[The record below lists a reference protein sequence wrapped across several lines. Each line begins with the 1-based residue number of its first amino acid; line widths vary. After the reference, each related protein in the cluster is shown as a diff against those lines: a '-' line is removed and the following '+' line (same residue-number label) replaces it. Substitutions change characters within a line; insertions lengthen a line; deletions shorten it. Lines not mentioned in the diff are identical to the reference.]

1 MGSVPTPARSTP
13 SCPERGSAQG
23 PAGDNSNLTAGAG
36 EKPRQGHRIALRS
49 TTRAPG
55 FKAIPRRESV
65 RSSGIKAAMFFPKV
79 IGRARVPVPFM
90 SELIQDLRFGIR
102 TLFKS
107 PGFVIVAV
115 ATLAIGIGA
124 NAAIFCYVDGI
135 LLRPSPY
142 ADVARMVRVLEK
154 PPQGG
159 RNGISTLNYLDWEKQ
174 NTVFDFM
181 TAQVW
186 GTVSLT
192 GVENPEQVYSEQV
205 SLHFF
210 DVFKEAPAL
219 GRVFASGEDQVG
231 RNHVAVISHK
241 FWISRYGGDPG
252 AVGRTISLDGEPYT
266 VIGVMPARIFDRTET
281 KIWRPLAFAPEN
293 MTRDFHW
300 FGAWAVLK
308 PGVTLE
314 QARVQMDT
322 LAARIAHDY
331 PKSNKGWGVGIDAF
345 SEVLVNPEVRQSL
358 YVLMGAVGMVLLI
371 ACANLANL
379 SLARGIS
386 REREVAIRAAL
397 GAGRWRLMRQFL
409 TESLVLSLIGGALGL
424 LVAYGGLAALKRGIP
439 PGIIPPNVYIA
450 MDARVLLF
458 VLGVSVL
465 TGVVFGVFPA
475 LKATRP
481 DLTTAIKQ
489 GGPGASSGLAR
500 QRLRG
505 ALVVAEV
512 ALAFV
517 LLTGAG
523 LLIRSFFKMQA
534 VDTGFEAT
542 NVITAY
548 LPISGK
554 RFPTADEFRIYLRRI
569 ADRIG
574 ALPGVR
580 DVALTSALP
589 MQGWGYGM
597 PFQVVGANV
606 VDPANRPACFFKM
619 VSSPYFRTLGIRLQ
633 RGRFLDEHDVKGALP
648 VAVINETMAKKYFP
662 NEDPIGRRILV
673 EEIAFA
679 KTALGPEIPWE
690 VVGVIA
696 DEKVGGL
703 GSNNDYSPGMYVTAD
718 QSTQTGQALVV
729 RGVVESS
736 SIQRLIQKAIH
747 EIDPDQVVTDIKTL
761 EQIKSES
768 VGADR
773 FRSILLS
780 IFAGV
785 ALVLSGI
792 GLYGVIS
799 YSVVQRT
806 REIGIR
812 GALGANAANILGLIL
827 RSGITLTVI
836 GLVLGIAG
844 AFGLTR
850 FLSSMLY
857 GVGNYDPVT
866 LSAVATALSLMALL
880 ACYIPA
886 RRATKVNP
894 IVALRTE

>member
-1 MGSVPTPARSTP
+1 
-13 SCPERGSAQG
+13 
-23 PAGDNSNLTAGAG
+23 
-36 EKPRQGHRIALRS
+36 
-49 TTRAPG
+49 
-55 FKAIPRRESV
+55 
-65 RSSGIKAAMFFPKV
+65 
-79 IGRARVPVPFM
+79 M
-90 SELIQDLRFGIR
+90 SDLSQDLKFAIR
-102 TLFKS
+102 TLSQS
-107 PGFVIVAV
+107 PGFATVAI

-124 NAAIFCYVDGI
+124 NAAIFSYVDGI

-142 ADVARMVRVLEK
+142 KDVARMVRVLEK
-154 PPQGG
+154 PPGGG
-159 RNGISTLNYLDWEKQ
+159 RNGISTLNYLDWEKE
-174 NTVFDFM
+174 NTVFEHM
-181 TAQVW
+181 TAQLW
-186 GTVSLT
+186 GTATLT
-192 GVENPEQVYSEQV
+192 GQENPEQVYCEKV

-210 DVFKEAPAL
+210 DVFKDAPAL
-219 GRVFASGEDQVG
+219 GRVFAEGEDQVG
-231 RNHVAVISHK
+231 RDHVAVISHK
-241 FWISRYGGDPG
+241 FWMSRFGGDPG

-281 KIWRPLAFAPEN
+281 KIWRPLAFGPEN

-300 FGAWAVLK
+300 FGAWALLK

-331 PKSNKGWGVGIDAF
+331 PKSNMGWGVGIDAF

-379 SLARGIS
+379 SMARGIA

-409 TESLVLSLIGGALGL
+409 TESLVVSLSGGALGL
-424 LVAYGGLAALKRGIP
+424 LVAYGSLAALKVTIP
-439 PGIIPPNVYIA
+439 PGIMPPNVYVS

-458 VLGVSVL
+458 VLVVSVL
-465 TGVVFGVFPA
+465 TGVVFGIFPA

-489 GGPGASSGLAR
+489 GGSGASAGRVR

-534 VDTGFEAT
+534 VETGVDIT

-548 LPISGK
+548 LPISNR
-554 RFPTADEFRIYLRRI
+554 RFHTADEFLVYLRRI
-569 ADRIG
+569 SERLS

-597 PFQVVGANV
+597 PFQIVGTNV

-619 VSSPYFRTLGIRLQ
+619 VTSSYFRALGIRLQ

-648 VAVINETMAKKYFP
+648 AAVINETMAKKYFP
-662 NEDPIGRRILV
+662 NDNPLGKRILV
-673 EEIAFA
+673 EEIAFG

-690 VVGVIA
+690 IVGVIA

-703 GSNNDYSPGMYVTAD
+703 GSNNDYSPGMYVTTD
-718 QSTQTGQALVV
+718 QSPQTGQALVI
-729 RGVVESS
+729 RGIMESS
-736 SIQRLIQKAIH
+736 SIQRLLPKAVH
-747 EIDPDQVVTDIKTL
+747 EVDGDQVVQEVKTL
-761 EQIKSES
+761 EQIKAES

-773 FRSILLS
+773 FRSLLLS

-785 ALVLSGI
+785 ALALSAI
-792 GLYGVIS
+792 GLYGVIA

-812 GALGANAANILGLIL
+812 AALVANAANIRGLIL
-827 RSGITLTVI
+827 RSGMMLTAL
-836 GLVLGIAG
+836 GLVLGAAG

-850 FLSSMLY
+850 FLASMLF
-857 GVGNYDPVT
+857 GIGKNDPVT
-866 LSAVATALSLMALL
+866 LVVVATALALMALL
-880 ACYIPA
+880 ACHLPA

>member
-1 MGSVPTPARSTP
+1 
-13 SCPERGSAQG
+13 
-23 PAGDNSNLTAGAG
+23 
-36 EKPRQGHRIALRS
+36 
-49 TTRAPG
+49 
-55 FKAIPRRESV
+55 
-65 RSSGIKAAMFFPKV
+65 
-79 IGRARVPVPFM
+79 M

-107 PGFVIVAV
+107 PGFAVVAV
-115 ATLAIGIGA
+115 TTLAIGIGA
-124 NAAIFCYVDGI
+124 NAAIFSYVDGI

-154 PPQGG
+154 PPGGG

-174 NTVFDFM
+174 NTVFEHM
-181 TAQVW
+181 TAQLW
-186 GTVSLT
+186 GPATLT
-192 GVENPEQVYSEQV
+192 GLENPEQVYSEKV
-205 SLHFF
+205 SVHFF
-210 DVFKEAPAL
+210 DVFKDAPAL
-219 GRVFASGEDQVG
+219 GRVFAPGEDQVG
-231 RNHVAVISHK
+231 RDHVAVISHK

-252 AVGRTISLDGEPYT
+252 VLGRTISLDGELYT

-281 KIWRPLAFAPEN
+281 KIWRPLAFGPEN

-300 FGAWAVLK
+300 FGAWALLK

-314 QARVQMDT
+314 QARTQMDA
-322 LAARIAHDY
+322 LAARIAQDY
-331 PKSNKGWGVGIDAF
+331 PKSNKGWGVGIDPF
-345 SEVLVNPEVRQSL
+345 SEVLVNPALRRSL

-379 SLARGIS
+379 SLARGMA

-409 TESLVLSLIGGALGL
+409 TESVVLSLFGGALGL
-424 LVAYGGLAALKRGIP
+424 LVAYAGLKALKVGIP
-439 PGIIPPNVYIA
+439 PGILPPNVYVA

-465 TGVVFGVFPA
+465 TGVIFGVFPA
-475 LKATRP
+475 IKATRP
-481 DLTTAIKQ
+481 DQATVIKQ
-489 GGPGASSGLAR
+489 GGHGASASRAR

-505 ALVVAEV
+505 AVVVAEV
-512 ALAFV
+512 ALAFM

-534 VDTGFEAT
+534 VETGFDST

-548 LPISGK
+548 LPISGR
-554 RFPTADEFRIYLRRI
+554 RFHSADEFRIYLRRI
-569 ADRIG
+569 AERTREI
-574 ALPGVR
+574 PGVR

-597 PFQVVGANV
+597 PFQIVGATA

-619 VSSPYFRTLGIRLQ
+619 VGSSYFRTLGIRLT

-648 VAVINETMAKKYFP
+648 ATVINETMAKKYFP
-662 NEDPIGRRILV
+662 NENPIGKRILV

-703 GSNNDYSPGMYVTAD
+703 GSNNDYSPGMYVTHD
-718 QSTQTGQALVV
+718 QSPQTGQALVV
-729 RGVVESS
+729 RGTMAPG
-736 SIQRLIQKAIH
+736 SIQRLIPKAIH
-747 EIDPDQVVTDIKTL
+747 EVDPDQVVQDLETL

-773 FRSILLS
+773 FYTILLT

-785 ALVLSGI
+785 ALALSAI

-799 YSVVQRT
+799 YSVVRRT

-812 GALGANAANILGLIL
+812 AALGASAADILGLIL
-827 RSGITLTVI
+827 RSGMSLTAI
-836 GLVLGIAG
+836 GLVMGIAG

-850 FLSSMLY
+850 FLSSMLF
-857 GVGNYDPVT
+857 GIGSNDPVT
-866 LSAVATALSLMALL
+866 LSVVAVALALIALL

-886 RRATKVNP
+886 RRAMKVNP
-894 IVALRTE
+894 IVALRCD

>member
-1 MGSVPTPARSTP
+1 
-13 SCPERGSAQG
+13 
-23 PAGDNSNLTAGAG
+23 
-36 EKPRQGHRIALRS
+36 
-49 TTRAPG
+49 
-55 FKAIPRRESV
+55 
-65 RSSGIKAAMFFPKV
+65 
-79 IGRARVPVPFM
+79 
-90 SELIQDLRFGIR
+90 LIQDLKFAVR
-102 TLFKS
+102 TLCKS
-107 PGFVIVAV
+107 PGFVIVAL

-124 NAAIFCYVDGI
+124 NAAIFSYVDGL

-154 PPQGG
+154 PPGGG

-174 NTVFDFM
+174 NTVFEYM

-192 GVENPEQVYSEQV
+192 GVENPEQVFCESV

-210 DVFKEAPAL
+210 DVFKDAPAL
-219 GRVFASGEDQVG
+219 GRVFAPGEDQVG
-231 RNHVAVISHK
+231 RDHVAVISHA

-252 AVGRTISLDGEPYT
+252 IVGRTISLDGEPYT
-266 VIGVMPARIFDRTET
+266 VIGVMPARIFDLTGT

-300 FGAWAVLK
+300 FGSWALLK

-314 QARVQMDT
+314 QARAQMDA

-331 PKSNKGWGVGIDAF
+331 PKSNKGWGVGIDPF
-345 SEVLVNPEVRQSL
+345 SEVLVAPDLRQSL
-358 YVLMGAVGMVLLI
+358 WVVMSAVGMVLLI

-379 SLARGIS
+379 SLARGIA

-397 GAGRWRLMRQFL
+397 GAGRWRLVRQFL
-409 TESLVLSLIGGALGL
+409 TESLVLSMFGGALGL

-439 PGIIPPNVYIA
+439 PGILPPNVYVA

-458 VLGVSVL
+458 ILGLSVL

-475 LKATRP
+475 IKATRP
-481 DLTTAIKQ
+481 DLTVAIKQ
-489 GGPGASSGLAR
+489 GGPGASSGRVR
-500 QRLRG
+500 QQLRG

-523 LLIRSFFKMQA
+523 LLIRSFFKMLA
-534 VDTGFEAT
+534 VDTGFDAT
-542 NVITAY
+542 NVVTAY

-554 RFPTADEFRIYLRRI
+554 RFHTSDEFRIYLRRI

-597 PFQVVGANV
+597 PFQIVGTDT
-606 VDPANRPACFFKM
+606 VDPAHRPACFFKM
-619 VSSPYFRTLGIRLQ
+619 VSASYFRTLGIRLK

-648 VAVINETMAKKYFP
+648 AAVINETMAKKYFP
-662 NEDPIGRRILV
+662 NTDPLGKRILV

-696 DEKVGGL
+696 DEKIGGL
-703 GSNNDYSPGMYVTAD
+703 SSNNDYSPGMYVTHD
-718 QSTQTGQALVV
+718 QSPQTGQALVV
-729 RGVVESS
+729 RGIMESS
-736 SIQRLIQKAIH
+736 SIQRLITKAIH

-761 EQIKSES
+761 EQIKTES
-768 VGADR
+768 MLADR
-773 FRSILLS
+773 LRSVLLS

-785 ALVLSGI
+785 ALALAGI

-799 YSVVQRT
+799 YSVGQRT

-812 GALGANAANILGLIL
+812 AALGANAKDILGLIL
-827 RSGITLTVI
+827 RSGMTLTAI

-850 FLSSMLY
+850 FLSFMLF
-857 GVGNYDPVT
+857 GIGNYDPVT
-866 LSAVATALSLMALL
+866 LAAVAAALALMALL

-886 RRATKVNP
+886 RRAMKVNP
-894 IVALRTE
+894 IVALRYE

>member
-1 MGSVPTPARSTP
+1 VSDLS
-13 SCPERGSAQG
+13 
-23 PAGDNSNLTAGAG
+23 
-36 EKPRQGHRIALRS
+36 
-49 TTRAPG
+49 
-55 FKAIPRRESV
+55 
-65 RSSGIKAAMFFPKV
+65 
-79 IGRARVPVPFM
+79 
-90 SELIQDLRFGIR
+90 QDLKFAIR
-102 TLFKS
+102 TLSQS
-107 PGFVIVAV
+107 PGFATVAI

-124 NAAIFCYVDGI
+124 NAAIFSYVDGI

-142 ADVARMVRVLEK
+142 KDVARMVRVLEK
-154 PPQGG
+154 PPGGG
-159 RNGISTLNYLDWEKQ
+159 RNGISTLNYLDWEKE
-174 NTVFDFM
+174 NTVFEHM
-181 TAQVW
+181 TAQLW
-186 GTVSLT
+186 GTATLT
-192 GVENPEQVYSEQV
+192 GQENPEQVYSEKV

-210 DVFKEAPAL
+210 DVFKDAPAL
-219 GRVFASGEDQVG
+219 GRVFAEGEDQVG
-231 RNHVAVISHK
+231 RDHVAVISHK
-241 FWISRYGGDPG
+241 FWMSRFGGDPG

-281 KIWRPLAFAPEN
+281 KIWRPLAFGPEN

-300 FGAWAVLK
+300 FGAWALLK

-314 QARVQMDT
+314 QARAQMDA

-379 SLARGIS
+379 SMARGIA

-409 TESLVLSLIGGALGL
+409 TESLVVSLFGGALGL
-424 LVAYGGLAALKRGIP
+424 LVAYGSLAALKVTIP
-439 PGIIPPNVYIA
+439 PGIMPPNVYVS

-458 VLGVSVL
+458 VLVVSVL
-465 TGVVFGVFPA
+465 TGVVFGIFPA

-489 GGPGASSGLAR
+489 GGSGASAGRVR

-534 VDTGFEAT
+534 VETGVDIT

-548 LPISGK
+548 LPISNR
-554 RFPTADEFRIYLRRI
+554 RFHTADEFRVYLRRI
-569 ADRIG
+569 SERLS

-597 PFQVVGANV
+597 PFQIVGTNV

-619 VSSPYFRTLGIRLQ
+619 VTSSYFRALGIRLQ

-648 VAVINETMAKKYFP
+648 AAVINETMAKKYFP
-662 NEDPIGRRILV
+662 NDNPLGKRILV
-673 EEIAFA
+673 EEIAFG

-690 VVGVIA
+690 IVGVIA

-703 GSNNDYSPGMYVTAD
+703 GSNNDYSPGMYVTTD
-718 QSTQTGQALVV
+718 QSPQTGQALVI
-729 RGVVESS
+729 RGIMESS
-736 SIQRLIQKAIH
+736 SIQRLLPKAVH
-747 EIDPDQVVTDIKTL
+747 EVDGDQVVQEVKTL
-761 EQIKSES
+761 EQIKAES

-773 FRSILLS
+773 FRSLLLS

-785 ALVLSGI
+785 ALALSAI
-792 GLYGVIS
+792 GLYGVIA

-812 GALGANAANILGLIL
+812 AALGANAANIRGLIL
-827 RSGITLTVI
+827 RSGMMLTAL
-836 GLVLGIAG
+836 GLVLGAGG

-850 FLSSMLY
+850 FLASMLF
-857 GVGNYDPVT
+857 GVGKNDPVT
-866 LSAVATALSLMALL
+866 LVVVATALALMALL
-880 ACYIPA
+880 ACYLPA